1 MMKIRAIEHVLPFGR
16 RETLLGGFALA
27 GLANTAAAGPAGDP
41 WAQYKARFLERDGR
55 IVDTE
60 NGRVSHSEG
69 QAWAMLLAVRH
80 DDRASFDLIL
90 NWTRR
95 NLGIRGDRLL
105 AWRYNPAISTP
116 VLDLNCA
123 TDGDLCYAWA
133 LLDAARRWQAP
144 AYRELAQGVAAD
156 ILRFAARQLEGRV
169 ILLPGAWGF
178 DQGEHI
184 VVNPSYY
191 VFPALEALAEAFPR
205 PEWRA
210 LLQEG
215 DRLTNEAQFGR
226 WKLPTD
232 WVVLSRRGGGF
243 QPEPRRGLRFGPDAV
258 RVPLFLAWS
267 GRWEAPALRHAA
279 RFWADPNHPYMP
291 AWVEVMQDRI
301 SPFAASLGTIAIER
315 LVARQGA
322 IPSHPGPGDGYYD
335 SSLALLAAAARREAP
350 APERPRA

>member
-1 MMKIRAIEHVLPFGR
+1 MMKISAVLHTSAPGR
-16 RETLLGGFALA
+16 RQALLGGLGLAALA
-27 GLANTAAAGPAGDP
+27 QGADASPAP
-41 WAQYKARFLERDGR
+41 NSWESYKARFLEHDGR

-69 QAWAMLLAVRH
+69 QAWAMLLAVRN
-80 DDRASFDLIL
+80 DDRAAFDLIL

-105 AWRYNPAISTP
+105 AWRYNPSISSP

-144 AYRELAQGVAAD
+144 TYRELAQGVATD
-156 ILRFAARQLEGRV
+156 ILRFAARQLDGRI

-178 DQGEHI
+178 DQGTHI

-210 LLQEG
+210 LIQEG
-215 DRLTNEAQFGR
+215 ERLTSEARFGR

-232 WVVLSRRGGGF
+232 WVMLSRRGGAF
-243 QPEPRRGLRFGPDAV
+243 QPEPQRGLRFGPDAV

-267 GRWEAPALRHAA
+267 GRWDAPALRHAG

-291 AWVEVMQDRI
+291 AWVDVVQDRI
-301 SPFAASLGTIAIER
+301 SPFPATLGIMAIER
-315 LVARQGA
+315 LVARQA
-322 IPSHPGPGDGYYD
+322 SVPSQPGPGEGYYD
-335 SSLALLAAAARREAP
+335 ASLALLADAARREAP
-350 APERPRA
+350 RPRA